1 MSRHCLDICLDG
13 LSQDENK
20 VEAFGQKHFN
30 YCYADCAWCCNIG
43 DFTTPYYNRTSVI
56 YVGESHSNVYCLF
69 ISPMC
74 AVAVALGTTI
84 GFLVS
89 GATPVIVWR
98 AFSHIIFAVLGGWW
112 LYRHPH
118 TVQSPL
124 SRNVFSFV
132 LGLVHVICEIAVVSF
147 FFLGGA
153 LSEAY
158 YTYGYWITVLG
169 LVGVGGLVHSM
180 IDFEIAW
187 IIVRGLRR
195 MKELENLFLSSGK

>member
-1 MSRHCLDICLDG
+1 MKIKSK
-13 LSQDENK
+13 LSVRNISITAMLI
-20 VEAFGQKHFN
+20 AFGV
-30 YCYADCAWCCNIG
+30 
-43 DFTTPYYNRTSVI
+43 VI
-56 YVGESHSNVYCLF
+56 SAISPLRIIIEPASYTLASHTATFIALF